1 MTLNKT
7 SILILLVVLIVS
19 SCQKVIEFSG
29 SITDPQMVVN
39 CLLTPDSVVSA
50 QVSQSRFF
58 LSNSATFESIDNAN
72 VSLYVN
78 GLLKDNSLT
87 GKANGLYA
95 GAYKPVVGDS
105 ISLKVKIPG
114 QNDITCS
121 TTIPHP
127 VGPFWINSNLELTG
141 INTPI
146 VAVVTPKTGGDPV
159 TDTIGTS
166 VGSRLFLS
174 LTFKDNPD
182 VTNYYRLVVYTKTY
196 SGTKVTTD
204 YTFYFDDIVSGNS
217 TGDAVGPPT
226 SLSSNKFNVFSDELF
241 NGKQYSLKFSVDDN
255 FNSYFPGQSRP
266 QSSKSL
272 FVNLQSISKSYY
284 LYLQTRSNI
293 KTNSFFAEPVQVYSN
308 INGGVGIIGGYTSSN
323 TARINL

>member
-78 GLLKDNSLT
+78 GLLKENNLK
-87 GKANGLYA
+87 GKTNGVYA
-95 GAYKPVVGDS
+95 GVYKPIAGDS
-105 ISLKVKIPG
+105 INLKIKIPG
-114 QNDITCS
+114 KDDITCS
-121 TTIPHP
+121 TTIPQP

-146 VAVVTPKTGGDPV
+146 TTPKTGGALGL
-159 TDTIGTS
+159 DTIGIS
-166 VGSRLFLS
+166 VGRRMFLS

-196 SGTKVTTD
+196 SGTKVSTD

-217 TGDAVGPPT
+217 TGDVVGPPT

-241 NGKQYSLKFSVDDN
+241 NGKQYSLKFSVDNN
-255 FNSYFPGQSRP
+255 FNSYFPGHNKP
-266 QSSKSL
+266 QPSKSL

-308 INGGVGIIGGYTSSN
+308 INGGVGIMGGYTNSN